1 MEEVDLLKYYNSLK
15 RKIIEHGAYANVYK
29 YKDEFYNTYFAIK
42 KLKLVNDI
50 SNIIIKDIDRYCHI
64 CLH

>member
-29 YKDEFYNTYFAIK
+29 YKDEFYNTYSLLGFST
-42 KLKLVNDI
+42 LL
-50 SNIIIKDIDRYCHI
+50 
-64 CLH
+64 